1 MVSIARSLSYFLG
14 NPGRKYFFHFEIQKD
29 GMRADAIRP
38 YAGTGTCA
46 GGHRPPLR
54 DKINPSTNKIQK
66 PVGATKHVTP
76 TGSCPYGRRGEAKLR
91 TTFFAKLSFK
101 KARQPALPEPEAEEA
116 PEASLWPEE
125 EALLPEAELSAFSAS
140 LAAWMAAISW

>member
-1 MVSIARSLSYFLG
+1 
-14 NPGRKYFFHFEIQKD
+14 
-29 GMRADAIRP
+29 MRADAIRP
-38 YAGTGTCA
+38 YVGTGTCA
-46 GGHRPPLR
+46 DGHRPPLR

-101 KARQPALPEPEAEEA
+101 KARQPALLELEPAAEEA
-116 PEASLWPEE
+116 PEE